1 MACFIVTIDYY
12 IFRPAS
18 AKKVPIV
25 WRGKSYYQHTTNVVQ
40 LRQQS
45 EKTQNLSSFHEKNNG
60 YLGLSKRSFMPQL
73 WEEVRPHFDT
83 YAPAWADSRLAMRL
97 VSPFLASSPFSG
109 VVAEASMMSVLC
121 ILNIEYQ

>member
-1 MACFIVTIDYY
+1 MTSMSFTQLQIFLGPSRLLIRKKVAPTSISDTRGSFAKYLPLAITPCAVACFKVAIDHY

-45 EKTQNLSSFHEKNNG
+45 EKTQNLSSFHEKNNE

-73 WEEVRPHFDT
+73 
-83 YAPAWADSRLAMRL
+83 
-97 VSPFLASSPFSG
+97 
-109 VVAEASMMSVLC
+109 
-121 ILNIEYQ
+121 